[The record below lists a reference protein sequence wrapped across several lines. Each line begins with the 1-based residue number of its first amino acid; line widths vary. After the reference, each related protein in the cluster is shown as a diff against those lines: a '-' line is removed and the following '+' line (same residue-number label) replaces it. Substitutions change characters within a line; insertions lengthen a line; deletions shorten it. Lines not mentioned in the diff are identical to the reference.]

1 MNTKKMMVLAA
12 MALAFLIIAPAAPA
26 QAQCYGCNPLLLPFA
41 VVGAAVGTAAAIAG
55 APFCPY
61 CAPAYGPPPPAPV
74 YYYRPAREYYPR
86 FWVPGHYT
94 PYGRWAPGHWS
105 YR

>member
-1 MNTKKMMVLAA
+1 MKKITVFAVLVF
-12 MALAFLIIAPAAPA
+12 AFFMTMPAAPA
-26 QAQCYGCNPLLLPFA
+26 KAQCYGCNPLLLPFA
-41 VVGAAVGTAAAIAG
+41 VLGAAVGTAAAIAS

-61 CAPAYGPPPPAPV
+61 CAPAYGPPPPA
-74 YYYRPAREYYPR
+74 YYYHPAPVYYPR

-94 PYGRWAPGHWS
+94 PYGGWVPGHWA

>member
-12 MALAFLIIAPAAPA
+12 IGLALIASAPTVPA
-26 QAQCYGCNPLLLPFA
+26 QAQCPGCCPLWFPFA
-41 VVGAAVGTAAAIAG
+41 VVGAVVGTAAAIAT

-61 CAPAYGPPPPAPV
+61 CAYGPPPPAPV
-74 YYYRPAREYYPR
+74 YYYHPAPAYHPG

-94 PYGRWAPGHWS
+94 PYGAWVPGHWT